1 MKCSLIS
8 MRWECYPYFKTNK
21 GYIDRYVKCSVPKQ
35 FFTFRFVKKRFATND
50 GDVWL
55 VVWDLGHVWDFGHVW
70 SLNWRCCRRWDL
82 KKINPNKCN
91 ICSGLVSN
99 KNFVRKFK
107 VLIRAPFR
115 GTFRAKYRYRDQT
128 KVRPMCCWQ
137 VNPYQMNSCR
147 RIEEIRLDFGS
158 KDLETFSEL
167 WDVTRWE
174 NNVRSEM
181 QIYTFY

>member
-1 MKCSLIS
+1 METEDLSFEPLKQELSFRPLKPL
-8 MRWECYPYFKTNK
+8 EPDFA
-21 GYIDRYVKCSVPKQ
+21 VPVEGVNLEKE
-35 FFTFRFVKKRFATND
+35 
-50 GDVWL
+50 
-55 VVWDLGHVWDFGHVW
+55 
-70 SLNWRCCRRWDL
+70 
-82 KKINPNKCN
+82 IPNKCN

-147 RIEEIRLDFGS
+147 RIEEIRLDF
-158 KDLETFSEL
+158 
-167 WDVTRWE
+167 
-174 NNVRSEM
+174 
-181 QIYTFY
+181 